1 MLPTGYDPAA
11 PDLEDD
17 AAARI
22 EALAVALASVVMNG
36 HHAALVAPEHLL
48 QIALKVPFVSPPYR
62 PNWVKT
68 ASRPRW
74 SPTTGLRPGVC
85 HEDFSS
91 KSSVSVFMSAALKR
105 VTAPDDFRVVVCSA
119 HNVFSLATIRVRV
132 IVCYEAESLF

>member
-1 MLPTGYDPAA
+1 MRPTGYDPAA

-48 QIALKVPFVSPPYR
+48 QIGLEGPLRLTPIPAELG
-62 PNWVKT
+62 KT

-74 SPTTGLRPGVC
+74 SPATGLRPGAC
-85 HEDFSS
+85 QEDFSS
-91 KSSVSVFMSAALKR
+91 KSSVSVFMSAALK
-105 VTAPDDFRVVVCSA
+105 AA
-119 HNVFSLATIRVRV
+119 
-132 IVCYEAESLF
+132 